1 MLKLGRGRAVGQFFA
16 VTVAMFLFAPRL
28 ACAGTL
34 ETGQQQTEQAVARA
48 LHLSGNDPAGTFT
61 LKILRPPLPAKARV
75 HLLSMQ
81 KAPGGSGVLARMAC
95 EDASQCLPFYAL
107 VRGMNSPSPAPSAS
121 SDIELRMPAIK
132 PPLHAGARVEIV
144 EELSGLR
151 FRTAGVCLQPG
162 TIGDRI
168 RVRTMSTHRVL
179 EATIASLSL
188 VKVEQ

>member
-1 MLKLGRGRAVGQFFA
+1 
-16 VTVAMFLFAPRL
+16 MFPFAPRP
-28 ACAGTL
+28 ACAGTPDP
-34 ETGQQQTEQAVARA
+34 GPQQTEQAVARA
-48 LHLSGNDPAGTFT
+48 LNLSGSDPAGSFT

-75 HLLSMQ
+75 RLLSMQ
-81 KAPGGSGVLARMAC
+81 KAPDGNGVLARMAC
-95 EDASQCLPFYAL
+95 QNASQCLPFYVV
-107 VRGMNSPSPAPSAS
+107 VRGINSPSLAPSAA
-121 SDIELRMPAIK
+121 SDIGLRMPAVK

-162 TIGDRI
+162 SIGDRI
-168 RVRTMSTHRVL
+168 RVRTLSTHRVL